1 MKNKMHD
8 NLSNH
13 DAEHELPQEVVSS
26 LRRMVNVER
35 ERSMMSMPTE
45 RVMRAVRASA
55 SMYKE
60 SFIER
65 ELASWFRPVMALG
78 MVIILA
84 LAVYN
89 FDLSR
94 QNDHIQTTTEMV
106 LGLHPVTV
114 AAAYDIEF
122 DHHD

>member
-55 SMYKE
+55 STYKE